1 MTEMKLSK
9 VFKKDIEKY
18 LGIIPDRRRKDFKQY
33 IAENG
38 GYENAI
44 KTLKSRL
51 NKQTEFKAKK
61 EIRQK
66 QVKTQKEY
74 VERKKEIR
82 PKTDVKRKG
91 RKSKKSIE
99 AATKIQ
105 RFYTIQKQINRER
118 TKLFSLEPSKIWNT
132 KYSYN
137 LHNGL
142 PSSIIRID
150 EKSGETLLL
159 IKDDMVEVFQYYKID
174 KYLIQKLKEQ
184 KQSYKINLGYSIT
197 AKDLLTGKYNE
208 IKSILKS
215 YTIYG
220 KSDIYKYFEEVYDE
234 FSYYC
239 DIYNKGVVTINN
251 IYIDIYKV
259 KPLNGSSYIP
269 LPEYIANK
277 KAVINIK
284 NDDNNCFIYSV
295 LCGYLDICDKPHPE
309 RVNHYT
315 NHLKLFKYEE
325 KDMPMKIDKIMHF
338 EKRNQLR
345 INVFGIEENSIY
357 PLYVSSNRSN
367 EELKLINLL
376 FIGDRNGNNHYTYI
390 KNFNRLMKID
400 DGNHKTN
407 YVCQYCC
414 QFTTVSKEG
423 LEKHSKYCIAGQA
436 VEMPSENS
444 NIKFKNFKNINEC
457 PVRIYADF
465 ESLKDVSLQFKSKNE
480 KTNFT
485 DGHIGASFKILVV
498 SDIPISLPNKQVDD
512 YYTYQSIY
520 KGLDANDEFVKQIQ
534 MIENILIQDMKAAQ
548 EQHKDFRTMIIT
560 PEQLEQHKAIDE
572 CWICKTQFN
581 FKNFKVKHHNHFTGK
596 YHSSICSNCNI
607 QIKDSIKIPVFFHNL
622 NYDKNIFFKSL
633 YNYENIEQI
642 NILPDNEESY
652 KCFTIGR
659 LHFLDSFKFM
669 SSSLDNLIK
678 NIPDDNKLFLKSLAA
693 DDTQFQLMNKK
704 GYFPYEWFDNID
716 KLKLPITDLKK
727 EDFNNRLKLEA
738 LSDNEWDYIQQLIKD
753 LNITTFEEYH
763 DFYLNVDVNGLADVF
778 ENFRKTSID
787 TYKLDPC
794 HYVGTPSFGWDAML
808 LKTKVELDLMT
819 DCDMYQFFERGIRG
833 GQSVIF
839 KKYAKANNKYLND
852 YNPEEKSTYISYLDA
867 NNLYG
872 VSMSCKLPYGDFE
885 WVKGEDL
892 SINDIMK
899 YNEETDDIAYVLEVD
914 LEYPD
919 ELHELHNDYPLACER
934 YQPKGDNCYKLCGT
948 FHDKKDYI
956 VHIKNLQLYLK
967 LGLRLKRINRAVR
980 FSQSSW
986 LKEWID
992 LNTNFRKVAKNDF
1005 EKDYFKLMN
1014 NAVFGK
1020 CMENVRDRIEIKT
1033 AFDAKYLQKYVSKPN
1048 FHSSKVLVD
1057 DKMVLMKLNKKTV
1070 QLNKPIYAG
1079 FSILELSK
1087 YHMYDFHY
1095 NTMKPRYNENIEL
1108 MMTDTDSLVYLIQTE
1123 DFYKDMYEMR
1133 DYFDLSEYSKSNP
1146 IYDETNKKAIGKFK
1160 DETGDKIIRTFVGV
1174 RSKVYAIETEDPIN
1188 KKLNETKK
1196 LKGIPKMIV
1205 KKQMTLNHYR
1215 ECVLENKDKIIDGI
1229 VGFRTKDLMN
1239 YTTIQSKV
1247 GLRNTDTKRI
1257 WDGINSKAYGHYRL

>member
-1 MTEMKLSK
+1 MKLSK

-704 GYFPYEWFDNID
+704 GYFPYEWFDSID